1 MLRELIHDINFGLR
15 ISSHAELMKQRYKRR
30 KTVTARV
37 TDTEGKRT
45 WWLRSELKQL
55 LGRSAPMSEATFKR
69 RLQLLEEYCPETER
83 KLYARKF
90 PDFTKWALLKIES
103 WLSECNWDLAK
114 IQQKLEI
121 EGLPTDEYFTDAV
134 EE

>member
-30 KTVTARV
+30 KTVTTRV

-83 KLYARKF
+83 KLYDRKF

-121 EGLPTDEYFTDAV
+121 EGLPTNEYFTDAV